1 MHAVNF
7 FRGPKLLMSKARLTP
22 DFLEKLYFASVG
34 YLAWLQDKKN
44 GFKFENHL
52 SVVKPENLQRI

>member
-7 FRGPKLLMSKARLTP
+7 FRRPKLLMSKARLIP

-34 YLAWLQDKKN
+34 YLAWLQDKKMTSSLKAT
-44 GFKFENHL
+44 FL
-52 SVVKPENLQRI
+52 L